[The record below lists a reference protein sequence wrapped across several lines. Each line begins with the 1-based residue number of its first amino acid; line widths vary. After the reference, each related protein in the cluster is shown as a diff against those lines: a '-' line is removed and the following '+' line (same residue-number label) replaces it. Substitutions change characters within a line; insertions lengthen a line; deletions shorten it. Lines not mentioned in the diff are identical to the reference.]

1 MDPETNTAPSPET
14 TPPTPVETP
23 VVPPPEPQPAKRAR
37 KEAETP
43 KPSLGRMVHYV
54 IPDGCANA
62 GDHRPAII
70 VRVWPDTV
78 NLQVFFDG
86 DGTPHL
92 NDGQLNTLWKLSV
105 PYSAEPKAGTWHWP
119 ERE

>member
-14 TPPTPVETP
+14 
-23 VVPPPEPQPAKRAR
+23 PPPEPQPAKRAR
-37 KEAETP
+37 KEPAEAP

-54 IPDGCANA
+54 LKDGCPNA

-92 NDGQLNTLWKLSV
+92 NDGQLNTLWKCSV
-105 PYSAEPKAGTWHWP
+105 PYSAEPKPGTWHWP